1 MAQMAIRPPQFWIN
15 PLGSLAEE
23 YSVYIGKPNEDA
35 TQPSSQITLMDGLS
49 GAAIAQPFI
58 ITNGI
63 ARNTQGQQ
71 VLPTITATRYSIK
84 FVDNDGVEVYAE
96 EDFFSDAFGLD
107 QEAAL
112 TADRILDSLQD
123 ALVTDL
129 TDLNYIFCKS
139 ENAGWE
145 ASLPGPD
152 LNTYFFYTGEADAGK
167 AGTKETD
174 SQGGFSGIFYDSVG
188 NQWKIVPQPY
198 VNATG
203 LIDQSIDGRKRF
215 LSNTRF
221 SALLLVDNSKPI
233 TFLTP
238 DNSVDGELPGTVR
251 TFLSSSFN
259 FITQQRNEAGD
270 DWRSIQELTP
280 SGTNI
285 IRALENIFTNSVALN
300 TDTPLIFRNS
310 GNFSENEGAYRII
323 NKSDNSLRIEAVN
336 SSGSYKIRFKFFS
349 GGEAAFYDENGS
361 TTALIDNR
369 DVLTPKDVR
378 SVITAEKG
386 DARYLT
392 QTSATDNYLT
402 KADGIERNE
411 VIDLRIGVGTS
422 NPSGWTKTES
432 VSGDVATFILTP
444 NVPLK
449 FIGNYQNV
457 QCVYNDIFDSDFD
470 QADLF
475 PILSKAIIKT
485 IQPFTYAIE
494 IKAHKAA
501 IVQALVLNLK
511 EPE

>member
-139 ENAGWE
+139 ENSGWE

-174 SQGGFSGIFYDSVG
+174 PQTGDFSGIFYDSVG

-203 LIDQSIDGRKRF
+203 LIDQSIDGRKTF
-215 LSNTRF
+215 LDTVRF
-221 SALLLVDNSKPI
+221 SATRLLDNDKLNY
-233 TFLTP
+233 FLGSENDP
-238 DNSVDGELPGTVR
+238 SALGKGTIRQYVF
-251 TFLSSSFN
+251 TDDVFV
-259 FITQQRNEAGD
+259 TEQRNEAGD
-270 DWRSIQELTP
+270 DWLRIEEITP
-280 SGTNI
+280 EGEKVTTAKSSFIEG
-285 IRALENIFTNSVALN
+285 
-300 TDTPLIFRNS
+300 LITSNNKPIVFRNS
-310 GNFSENEGAYRII
+310 SGESE
-323 NKSDNSLRIEAVN
+323 
-336 SSGSYKIRFKFFS
+336 
-349 GGEAAFYDENGS
+349 GENAFILFNNGS
-361 TTALIDNR
+361 NALSLQSYDSQGVPKRRMDVGNLFTFYNRSGDVLGQLNVNDTALNDDFTIVTR
-369 DVLTPKDVR
+369 K
-378 SVITAEKG
+378 KG
-386 DARYLT
+386 DARYARVENFQLT
-392 QTSATDNYLT
+392 TTSDINL
-402 KADGIERNE
+402 
-411 VIDLRIGVGTS
+411 
-422 NPSGWTKTES
+422 PSGWS
-432 VSGDVATFILTP
+432 VSRSTTGASQSLVVTHNLGARLYPVISRGNQAPLSPYVLSSDTNKFTIVASSSFGSTTNIL
-444 NVPLK
+444 VK
-449 FIGNYQNV
+449 I
-457 QCVYNDIFDSDFD
+457 
-470 QADLF
+470 
-475 PILSKAIIKT
+475 
-485 IQPFTYAIE
+485 
-494 IKAHKAA
+494 
-501 IVQALVLNLK
+501 
-511 EPE
+511 

>member
-112 TADRILDSLQD
+112 TADRILDSLAD

-174 SQGGFSGIFYDSVG
+174 PQTGDFSGIFYDSVG

-203 LIDQSIDGRKRF
+203 LIDQSIDGRK
-215 LSNTRF
+215 
-221 SALLLVDNSKPI
+221 
-233 TFLTP
+233 
-238 DNSVDGELPGTVR
+238 
-251 TFLSSSFN
+251 TFLSDVTFESDATFEQNIIQANDKYFYIEGTNGDIEGPSA
-259 FITQQRNEAGD
+259 IRIRIDTDGLYQVEQKNEAGD
-270 DWRSIQELTP
+270 LWVNIESI
-280 SGTNI
+280 
-285 IRALENIFTNSVALN
+285 LN
-300 TDTPLIFRNS
+300 TGQRFIQAKKNSYVNGIDIFNTKGFSFRNRD
-310 GNFSENEGAYRII
+310 SESEGE
-323 NKSDNSLRIEAVN
+323 NSISMDLGFDDFFRLRQVQDGILRARLVIKPD
-336 SSGSYKIRFKFFS
+336 G
-349 GGEAAFYDENGS
+349 DESISILSKGVEQ
-361 TTALIDNR
+361 ALIEVAGNQASND
-369 DVLTPKDVR
+369 TT
-378 SVITAEKG
+378 VITREKG
-386 DARYLT
+386 DARYARVENFQLT
-392 QTSATDNYLT
+392 TA
-402 KADGIERNE
+402 
-411 VIDLRIGVGTS
+411 S
-422 NPSGWTKTES
+422 NFGLPSGWS
-432 VSGDVATFILTP
+432 VSRSDAGAFQNLVVTHNLGARLYPVISRGNQAPLSPYVLSSDTNKFTIVASSSFGSTTNIL
-444 NVPLK
+444 VK
-449 FIGNYQNV
+449 I
-457 QCVYNDIFDSDFD
+457 
-470 QADLF
+470 
-475 PILSKAIIKT
+475 
-485 IQPFTYAIE
+485 
-494 IKAHKAA
+494 
-501 IVQALVLNLK
+501 
-511 EPE
+511 